1 MATIHF
7 IQQGKGGV
15 GKSMIA
21 AILFQALKKLGKIV
35 AAFDTDPVNA
45 TLAGF
50 KEFEVT
56 RLDILKNGDIDPRE
70 FDTLI
75 NAITE
80 LPPETHV
87 IVDNGASSFL
97 ALNNYIK
104 ENDVLGIFA
113 EAGHSVF
120 FHSVVTGGQAVA
132 DTVLGLRSLAL
143 SFPECPI
150 VVWLNPY
157 FGEIRLDERPFEEFK
172 VYQEFHRQFHAVI
185 TIPQGNKATLGKDL
199 EILFAKRQSFETG
212 INSSQSIVMRSRL
225 LRYWNGLVS
234 AIEQAGLAI

>member
-1 MATIHF
+1 MATVHF

-21 AILFQALKKLGKIV
+21 SILYQVLGLLGKQV

-50 KEFEVT
+50 QEFEVT
-56 RLDILKNGDIDPRE
+56 CLDILKNGDIDPRQ

-75 NAITE
+75 DTIME
-80 LPPETHV
+80 QSPETHV

-97 ALNNYIK
+97 ALNSYIN
-104 ENDVLGIFA
+104 ENNIIGIL
-113 EAGHSVF
+113 EESGHSVF
-120 FHSVVTGGQAVA
+120 FHSVITGGQAIG

-143 SFPECPI
+143 GFPATPI

-157 FGEIRLDERPFEEFK
+157 FGEIVMDGKPFEDFK
-172 VYQEFHRQFHAVI
+172 VYHEFGEQFHAII
-185 TIPQGNKATLGKDL
+185 TIPQGNKATIGKDL
-199 EILFAKRQSFETG
+199 ETMFAKRLSFKNAIE
-212 INSSQSIVMRSRL
+212 SSQSIVVRSRL
-225 LRYWNGLVS
+225 QRYRNELVEAVTS
-234 AIEQAGLAI
+234 AALV

>member
-1 MATIHF
+1 MATVHF

-21 AILFQALKKLGKIV
+21 SILYQTLGLLGKQV

-50 KEFEVT
+50 QEFEVT
-56 RLDILKNGDIDPRE
+56 CLDILKQGDIDPRQ

-75 NAITE
+75 DKIME
-80 LPPETHV
+80 QGPETHV

-97 ALNNYIK
+97 ALNSYIK
-104 ENDVLGIFA
+104 ENGIIGIL
-113 EAGHSVF
+113 EESGHSVF
-120 FHSVVTGGQAVA
+120 FHSVITGGQAIA

-143 SFPECPI
+143 GFSETPI

-157 FGEIRLDERPFEEFK
+157 FGEIVMDGMSFEEFK
-172 VYQEFHRQFHAVI
+172 VYQEFSTQFHAVI
-185 TIPQGNKATLGKDL
+185 TIPQGNKATIGKDL
-199 EILFAKRQSFETG
+199 ETMFAKRLSFKNAIE
-212 INSSQSIVMRSRL
+212 SSQSIVVRSRL
-225 LRYWNGLVS
+225 QRYRNELVE
-234 AIEQAGLAI
+234 AVTNAALV

>member
-1 MATIHF
+1 MATVHF

-21 AILFQALKKLGKIV
+21 SILYQTLGLLGKQV

-50 KEFEVT
+50 QEFEVT
-56 RLDILKNGDIDPRE
+56 CLDILKQGDIDPRQ

-75 NAITE
+75 DKIME
-80 LPPETHV
+80 QRPETHV

-97 ALNNYIK
+97 ALNSYIK
-104 ENDVLGIFA
+104 ENGIIGIL
-113 EAGHSVF
+113 EESGHSVF
-120 FHSVVTGGQAVA
+120 FHSVITGGQAIA

-143 SFPECPI
+143 GFPETPI

-157 FGEIRLDERPFEEFK
+157 FGEIVMDGMSFEEFK
-172 VYQEFHRQFHAVI
+172 VYQEFSTQFHAVI
-185 TIPQGNKATLGKDL
+185 TIPQGNKATIGKDL
-199 EILFAKRQSFETG
+199 ETMFAKRLSFKNAIE
-212 INSSQSIVMRSRL
+212 SSQSIVVRSRL
-225 LRYWNGLVS
+225 QRYRNELVEAVTS
-234 AIEQAGLAI
+234 AALV

>member
-1 MATIHF
+1 MATVHF

-21 AILFQALKKLGKIV
+21 SILYQTLGLLGKQV

-50 KEFEVT
+50 QEFEVAC
-56 RLDILKNGDIDPRE
+56 LDILKQGDIDPRQ

-75 NAITE
+75 DKIME
-80 LPPETHV
+80 QGPETHV

-97 ALNNYIK
+97 ALNSYIK
-104 ENDVLGIFA
+104 ENGIIGIL
-113 EAGHSVF
+113 EESGHSVF
-120 FHSVVTGGQAVA
+120 FHSVITGGQAIA

-143 SFPECPI
+143 GFPETPI

-157 FGEIRLDERPFEEFK
+157 FGEIVMDGMSFEEFK
-172 VYQEFHRQFHAVI
+172 VYQEFQNQFHAVI
-185 TIPQGNKATLGKDL
+185 TIPQGNKATIGKDL
-199 EILFAKRQSFETG
+199 ETMFAKRLSFKNAIE
-212 INSSQSIVMRSRL
+212 SSQSIVVRSRL
-225 LRYWNGLVS
+225 QRYRNELVEAVTS
-234 AIEQAGLAI
+234 AALV

>member
-1 MATIHF
+1 MHF

-21 AILFQALKKLGKIV
+21 SILYQTLGLLGKQV

-50 KEFEVT
+50 QEFEVT
-56 RLDILKNGDIDPRE
+56 CLDILKQGDIDPRQ

-75 NAITE
+75 DKIME
-80 LPPETHV
+80 QGPETHV

-97 ALNNYIK
+97 ALNSYIK
-104 ENDVLGIFA
+104 ENGIIGILA
-113 EAGHSVF
+113 ESGHSVF
-120 FHSVVTGGQAVA
+120 FHSVITGGQAIA

-143 SFPECPI
+143 GFPETPI

-157 FGEIRLDERPFEEFK
+157 FGEIVMDGMSFEEFK
-172 VYQEFHRQFHAVI
+172 VYQELQNQFHGVI
-185 TIPQGNKATLGKDL
+185 TIPQGNKATIGKDL
-199 EILFAKRQSFETG
+199 ETMFAKRLSFKNAIE
-212 INSSQSIVMRSRL
+212 SSQSIVVRSRL
-225 LRYWNGLVS
+225 QRYRNELVEAVTS
-234 AIEQAGLAI
+234 AALV

>member
-1 MATIHF
+1 MATVHF

-21 AILFQALKKLGKIV
+21 SILYQTLGLLGKQV

-50 KEFEVT
+50 QEFEVT
-56 RLDILKNGDIDPRE
+56 CLDILKQGDIDPRQ

-75 NAITE
+75 DKIME
-80 LPPETHV
+80 QGPETHV

-97 ALNNYIK
+97 ALNSYIK
-104 ENDVLGIFA
+104 ENGIIGIL
-113 EAGHSVF
+113 EESGHSVF
-120 FHSVVTGGQAVA
+120 FHSVITGGQAIA

-143 SFPECPI
+143 GFPETPI

-157 FGEIRLDERPFEEFK
+157 FGEIVMDGMSFEEFK
-172 VYQEFHRQFHAVI
+172 VYQEFQNQFHAVI
-185 TIPQGNKATLGKDL
+185 TIPQGNKATIGKDL
-199 EILFAKRQSFETG
+199 ETMFAKRLSFKNAIE
-212 INSSQSIVMRSRL
+212 SSQSIVVRSRL
-225 LRYWNGLVS
+225 QRYRNELVEAVTS
-234 AIEQAGLAI
+234 AALV

>member
-1 MATIHF
+1 MATVHF

-21 AILFQALKKLGKIV
+21 SILYQTLGLLGKQV

-50 KEFEVT
+50 QEFEVT
-56 RLDILKNGDIDPRE
+56 CLDILKQGDIDPRQ

-75 NAITE
+75 DKIME
-80 LPPETHV
+80 QRPETHV

-97 ALNNYIK
+97 ALNSYIK
-104 ENDVLGIFA
+104 ENGIIGIL
-113 EAGHSVF
+113 EESGHSTF
-120 FHSVVTGGQAVA
+120 FHSVITGGQAIA

-143 SFPECPI
+143 GFPETPI

-157 FGEIRLDERPFEEFK
+157 FGEIVMDGMSFEEFK
-172 VYQEFHRQFHAVI
+172 VYQEFQNQFHAVI
-185 TIPQGNKATLGKDL
+185 TIPQGNKATIGKDL
-199 EILFAKRQSFETG
+199 ETMFAKRLSFKNAIE
-212 INSSQSIVMRSRL
+212 SSQSIVVRSRL
-225 LRYWNGLVS
+225 QRYRNELVEAVTS
-234 AIEQAGLAI
+234 AALV

>member
-1 MATIHF
+1 MATVHF

-21 AILFQALKKLGKIV
+21 SILYQTLGLLGKQV

-50 KEFEVT
+50 QEFEVT
-56 RLDILKNGDIDPRE
+56 CLDILKQGDIDPRQ

-75 NAITE
+75 DAIME
-80 LPPETHV
+80 QGPETHV

-97 ALNNYIK
+97 ALNSYIK
-104 ENDVLGIFA
+104 ENGIIGIL
-113 EAGHSVF
+113 EESGHFVF
-120 FHSVVTGGQAVA
+120 FHSVITGGQAIA

-143 SFPECPI
+143 GFPETPI

-157 FGEIRLDERPFEEFK
+157 FGEIVMDGMSFEEFK
-172 VYQEFHRQFHAVI
+172 VYQEFQNQFHAVI
-185 TIPQGNKATLGKDL
+185 TIPQGNKATIGKDL
-199 EILFAKRQSFETG
+199 ETMFAKRLSFKNAIE
-212 INSSQSIVMRSRL
+212 SSQSIVVRSRL
-225 LRYWNGLVS
+225 QRYRNELVEAVTS
-234 AIEQAGLAI
+234 AALV

>member
-21 AILFQALKKLGKIV
+21 VILYQVLKHLDKTV
-35 AAFDTDPVNA
+35 MAFDTDPVNS

-56 RLDILKNGDIDPRE
+56 RLDILQQGDIDPRA
-70 FDTLI
+70 FDELI
-75 NAITE
+75 NAIAA

-97 ALNNYIK
+97 ALNSYIK
-104 ENDVLGIFA
+104 ENDVLGILKDG
-113 EAGHSVF
+113 GHSVF
-120 FHSVVTGGQAVA
+120 FHTVITGGQAIG

-143 SFPECPI
+143 GFPESPI
-150 VVWLNPY
+150 VVWLNPF

-172 VYQEFHRQFHAVI
+172 VYQEFSGQFHAVI
-185 TIPQGNKATLGKDL
+185 TIPQGNKATIGKDL
-199 EILFAKRQSFETG
+199 EILFAKRQSFATG

-225 LRYWNGLVS
+225 FRYWNELVS
-234 AIEQAGLAI
+234 VVDQAAIA

>member
-1 MATIHF
+1 MATVHF

-21 AILFQALKKLGKIV
+21 SILYQTLGLLGKQV

-50 KEFEVT
+50 QEFEVT
-56 RLDILKNGDIDPRE
+56 CLDILKQGDIDPRQ

-75 NAITE
+75 DKIME
-80 LPPETHV
+80 QGPETHV

-97 ALNNYIK
+97 ALNSYIK
-104 ENDVLGIFA
+104 ENGIIGILE

-120 FHSVVTGGQAVA
+120 FHSVITGGQAIA

-143 SFPECPI
+143 GFPETPI

-157 FGEIRLDERPFEEFK
+157 FGEIVMDGMSFEEFK
-172 VYQEFHRQFHAVI
+172 VYQEFSTQFHAVI
-185 TIPQGNKATLGKDL
+185 TIPQGNKATIGKDL
-199 EILFAKRQSFETG
+199 ETMFAKRLSFKNAIE
-212 INSSQSIVMRSRL
+212 SSQSIVVRSRL
-225 LRYWNGLVS
+225 QRYRNELVEAVNNA
-234 AIEQAGLAI
+234 AIA

>member
-1 MATIHF
+1 MATVHF

-21 AILFQALKKLGKIV
+21 SILYQTLGLLGKQV

-50 KEFEVT
+50 HEFEVT
-56 RLDILKNGDIDPRE
+56 CLDILKQGDIDPRQ

-75 NAITE
+75 DAIME
-80 LPPETHV
+80 QGSETHA

-97 ALNNYIK
+97 ALNSYIK
-104 ENDVLGIFA
+104 ENGIIGIL
-113 EAGHSVF
+113 EESGHSVF
-120 FHSVVTGGQAVA
+120 FHSVITGGQAIA

-143 SFPECPI
+143 GFPETPI

-157 FGEIRLDERPFEEFK
+157 FGEIVMDGMSFEEFK
-172 VYQEFHRQFHAVI
+172 VYQEFQNQFHAVI
-185 TIPQGNKATLGKDL
+185 TIPQGNKATIGKDL
-199 EILFAKRQSFETG
+199 ETMFAKRLSFKNAIE
-212 INSSQSIVMRSRL
+212 SSQSIVVRSRL
-225 LRYWNGLVS
+225 QRYRNELVEAVTS
-234 AIEQAGLAI
+234 AALV

>member
-1 MATIHF
+1 MATVHF

-21 AILFQALKKLGKIV
+21 SILYQSFHLLGKKV

-50 KEFEVT
+50 KEFTVT
-56 RLDILKNGDIDPRE
+56 CLDILKNGDIDPRQ

-75 NAITE
+75 DSIME
-80 LPPETHV
+80 QEPDTHV

-97 ALNNYIK
+97 ALNSYIR
-104 ENDVLGIFA
+104 ENEILSILQ
-113 EAGHSVF
+113 ESGHSVF
-120 FHSVVTGGQAVA
+120 FHSVITGGQAIA

-143 SFPECPI
+143 GFPATPI

-157 FGEIRLDERPFEEFK
+157 FGEIIMDGRPFEDFK
-172 VYQEFHRQFHAVI
+172 VYHEFSSQFHAII
-185 TIPQGNKATLGKDL
+185 TIPQGNKATIGKDL
-199 EILFAKRQSFETG
+199 ETLFAKRQSFETA
-212 INSSQSIVMRSRL
+212 INSGQSIVVRSRL
-225 LRYWNGLVS
+225 QRYRDDLVN
-234 AIEQAGLAI
+234 AISNAALF

>member
-1 MATIHF
+1 MATVHF

-21 AILFQALKKLGKIV
+21 SILYQTLGLLGKQV

-50 KEFEVT
+50 QEFEVT
-56 RLDILKNGDIDPRE
+56 CLNILKQGDIDPRQ

-75 NAITE
+75 DKIME
-80 LPPETHV
+80 QGPDTHV

-97 ALNNYIK
+97 ALNSYIK
-104 ENDVLGIFA
+104 ENGIIGILG
-113 EAGHSVF
+113 ESGHSVF
-120 FHSVVTGGQAVA
+120 FHSVITGGQAIA

-143 SFPECPI
+143 GFPETPI

-157 FGEIRLDERPFEEFK
+157 FGEIVMDGMSFEEFK
-172 VYQEFHRQFHAVI
+172 VYQEFQNQFHAVI
-185 TIPQGNKATLGKDL
+185 TIPQGNKATIGKDL
-199 EILFAKRQSFETG
+199 ETMFAKRLSFKNAIE
-212 INSSQSIVMRSRL
+212 SSQSIVVRSRL
-225 LRYWNGLVS
+225 QRYRNELVEAVTS
-234 AIEQAGLAI
+234 AALV

>member
-1 MATIHF
+1 MATVHF

-21 AILFQALKKLGKIV
+21 SILYQTFGLLGKQV

-50 KEFEVT
+50 QEFEVT
-56 RLDILKNGDIDPRE
+56 CLDILKQGDIDPRQ

-75 NAITE
+75 DKIME
-80 LPPETHV
+80 QRPETHV

-97 ALNNYIK
+97 ALNSYIK
-104 ENDVLGIFA
+104 ENGIIGILE

-120 FHSVVTGGQAVA
+120 FHSVITGGQAIA

-143 SFPECPI
+143 GFPETPI

-157 FGEIRLDERPFEEFK
+157 FGEIVMDGMSFEEFK
-172 VYQEFHRQFHAVI
+172 VYQEFSTQFHAVI
-185 TIPQGNKATLGKDL
+185 TIPQGNKATIGKDL
-199 EILFAKRQSFETG
+199 ETMFAKRLSFKNAIE
-212 INSSQSIVMRSRL
+212 SSQSIVVRSRL
-225 LRYWNGLVS
+225 QRYRNELVEAVTS
-234 AIEQAGLAI
+234 AALV

>member
-1 MATIHF
+1 MATVHF

-21 AILFQALKKLGKIV
+21 SILYQVLGLLGKQV

-50 KEFEVT
+50 QEFEVT
-56 RLDILKNGDIDPRE
+56 CLNILKSGDIDPRQ

-75 NAITE
+75 DKIME
-80 LPPETHV
+80 QGSETHV

-97 ALNNYIK
+97 ALNSYIK
-104 ENDVLGIFA
+104 ENGIIGIL
-113 EAGHSVF
+113 EESGHSVF
-120 FHSVVTGGQAVA
+120 FHSVITGGQAIA

-143 SFPECPI
+143 GFPKTPI

-157 FGEIRLDERPFEEFK
+157 FGEIVMDGMLFEEFK
-172 VYQEFHRQFHAVI
+172 VYQEFSTQFHAVI
-185 TIPQGNKATLGKDL
+185 TIPQGNKATIGKDL
-199 EILFAKRQSFETG
+199 ETMFAKRLSFKNAIE
-212 INSSQSIVMRSRL
+212 SSQSIVVRSRL
-225 LRYWNGLVS
+225 QRYRNELVE
-234 AIEQAGLAI
+234 AVTNAALV

>member
-1 MATIHF
+1 MATVHF

-21 AILFQALKKLGKIV
+21 SILYQALGLLGKQV

-56 RLDILKNGDIDPRE
+56 CLDILKSGDIDPRQ

-75 NAITE
+75 DAIME
-80 LPPETHV
+80 QGPETHV

-97 ALNNYIK
+97 ALNSYIN
-104 ENDVLGIFA
+104 ENNIISIL
-113 EAGHSVF
+113 EESGHSVF
-120 FHSVVTGGQAVA
+120 FHSVITGGQAIG

-143 SFPECPI
+143 GFPATPI

-157 FGEIRLDERPFEEFK
+157 FGEIIMDGKPFEEFK
-172 VYQEFHRQFHAVI
+172 VYQEFAEQFHAII
-185 TIPQGNKATLGKDL
+185 TIPQGNKATIGKDL
-199 EILFAKRQSFETG
+199 ETMFAKRLSFKNAIES
-212 INSSQSIVMRSRL
+212 NQSIVVRSRL
-225 LRYWNGLVS
+225 QRYRNELVE
-234 AIEQAGLAI
+234 AVTNAALV

>member
-1 MATIHF
+1 MATVHF

-21 AILFQALKKLGKIV
+21 SILYQTLGLLGKQV

-50 KEFEVT
+50 QEFEVT
-56 RLDILKNGDIDPRE
+56 CLDILKQGDIDPRQ

-75 NAITE
+75 DKIME
-80 LPPETHV
+80 QGPDTHV

-97 ALNNYIK
+97 ALNSYIK
-104 ENDVLGIFA
+104 ENGIIGIL
-113 EAGHSVF
+113 EESRHSVF
-120 FHSVVTGGQAVA
+120 FHSVITGGQAIA

-143 SFPECPI
+143 GFPETPI

-157 FGEIRLDERPFEEFK
+157 FGEIVMDGMSFEEFK
-172 VYQEFHRQFHAVI
+172 VYQEFQNQFHAVI
-185 TIPQGNKATLGKDL
+185 TIPQGNKATIGKDL
-199 EILFAKRQSFETG
+199 ETMFAKRLSFKNAIE
-212 INSSQSIVMRSRL
+212 SSQSIVVRSRL
-225 LRYWNGLVS
+225 QRYRNELVEAVTS
-234 AIEQAGLAI
+234 AALV